1 MLKKQGAVA
10 CDRLAS
16 EAPPKIINIRR
27 HGPFRAETYSSI
39 LSPLRMLKPPCS
51 KGFRFLS
58 NLDEPVAKHVPKVI
72 KGMSCNPPLTSH
84 GKVAGFA
91 DHPTPTTIVMDD
103 RELVIELAKL
113 RALYLFTRSL
123 DLSRCILVRSWLI
136 KY

>member
-1 MLKKQGAVA
+1 
-10 CDRLAS
+10 
-16 EAPPKIINIRR
+16 
-27 HGPFRAETYSSI
+27 
-39 LSPLRMLKPPCS
+39 MLKPPCS

-103 RELVIELAKL
+103 RELVVKLAKL
-113 RALYLFTRSL
+113 WALYFFTGSL
-123 DLSRCILVRSWLI
+123 DLPGCIFGGSRLI
-136 KY
+136 ED